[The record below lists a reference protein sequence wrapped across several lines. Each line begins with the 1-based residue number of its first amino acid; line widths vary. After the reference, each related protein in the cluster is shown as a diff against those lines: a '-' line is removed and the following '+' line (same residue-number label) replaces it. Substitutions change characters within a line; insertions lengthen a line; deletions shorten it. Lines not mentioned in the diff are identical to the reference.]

1 MMIDEFKNHQSAIID
16 HQSVITAFSGRGE
29 AGVSPWW

>member
-1 MMIDEFKNHQSAIID
+1 MIDELKNHQSAIID
-16 HQSVITAFSGRGE
+16 HQSENAFSGRGE